1 MIPCMM
7 AMLMCIEVRGLYQ
20 HVQGW
25 CQRKRRNLLFIYT
38 DRSQGSSCSH
48 ALQPQLESP
57 PNSCSNL
64 RILLS
69 YLQVKCSAHPQTSC
83 YQHPPGGNYVIIRLS
98 LLARVM
104 DALHMNSS
112 LCTDIL
118 WHASVFFFNLGIVF
132 FSSSCPVWRSDE
144 AMIAGVLSHPSGL
157 GPALQWPKWAGPNSR
172 GFLLRRFEIVKLCLH
187 GYGKMPSAVQETESK
202 SEFLP
207 DNETCHVRHSVN
219 NVVGEMLPSCI
230 CTSVSED

>member
-1 MIPCMM
+1 M
-7 AMLMCIEVRGLYQ
+7 AMLMCLEVRGLYQ

-38 DRSQGSSCSH
+38 DRSQRSSCSH
-48 ALQPQLESP
+48 ALQPQLDSP

-83 YQHPPGGNYVIIRLS
+83 YQHPPGGNYVIARLS

-118 WHASVFFFNLGIVF
+118 WHASVFSLIWGLFF
-132 FSSSCPVWRSDE
+132 
-144 AMIAGVLSHPSGL
+144 
-157 GPALQWPKWAGPNSR
+157 
-172 GFLLRRFEIVKLCLH
+172 FLLH
-187 GYGKMPSAVQETESK
+187 VQYEEVMKQWSLGFYSTPQALGQLFNDPNGLDPTLEV
-202 SEFLP
+202 FY
-207 DNETCHVRHSVN
+207 
-219 NVVGEMLPSCI
+219 
-230 CTSVSED
+230 